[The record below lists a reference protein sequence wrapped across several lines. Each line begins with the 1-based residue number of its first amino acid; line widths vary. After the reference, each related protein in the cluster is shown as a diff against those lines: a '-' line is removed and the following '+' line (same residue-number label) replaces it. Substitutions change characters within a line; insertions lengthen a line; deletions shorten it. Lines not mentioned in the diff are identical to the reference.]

1 MSIRKSIGLF
11 IFFLLLFTLARTP
24 VGFVSKFI
32 TLPKGV
38 AYQGLEGTIWQGE
51 ITQVQINKTH
61 LSNVKWQ
68 FEPFKLFTGNLAFNV
83 SFGNARQAE
92 SISGRGLV
100 SMGLSGKRVQDAIVR
115 VAANA
120 AKPMLP
126 IPMGD
131 IEGRVIL
138 NVKDYQLGE
147 PLCQITQGDIG
158 WHRAGIDV
166 GGPIEFG
173 TIEADLTCD
182 KGSLVANFDGQ
193 NTLGLE
199 GQAKIAA
206 ANKFNFTG
214 FMKPSADLPAVVHQG
229 IGMMAK
235 MDSQG
240 RYKISL

>member
-11 IFFLLLFTLARTP
+11 LFFLLLFTLARTP

-38 AYQGLEGTIWQGE
+38 AYQGLEGTVWQGE
-51 ITQVQINKTH
+51 ITQLQINKTH
-61 LSNVKWQ
+61 LSNIKWQ
-68 FEPFKLFTGNLAFNV
+68 FEPLELFTGNAAFSV
-83 SFGNARQAE
+83 RFGNARQSE
-92 SISGRGLV
+92 SISGHGLV
-100 SMGLSGKRVQDAIVR
+100 SIGLAGKRVQDAIVR

-138 NVKDYQLGE
+138 NIKDYQMGE
-147 PLCQITQGDIG
+147 PLCQVTLGDVG
-158 WHRAGIDV
+158 WHQAGIDV

-173 TIEADLTCD
+173 SIEANLACD
-182 KGSLVANFDGQ
+182 NGSLVANFDGQ

-199 GQAKIAA
+199 GQAKVASPS
-206 ANKFNFTG
+206 KFNFTG
-214 FMKPSADLPAVVHQG
+214 FMKPSAELPAVVHQG